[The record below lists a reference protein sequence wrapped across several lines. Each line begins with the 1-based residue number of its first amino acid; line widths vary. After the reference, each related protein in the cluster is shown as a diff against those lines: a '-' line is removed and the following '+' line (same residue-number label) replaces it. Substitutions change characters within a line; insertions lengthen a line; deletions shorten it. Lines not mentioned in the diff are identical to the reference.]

1 MEIWGFRFSKPT
13 SWTKIKTRSIATSL
27 ETLPKLLDENNW
39 LIGVNIVNLREL
51 DQFSMRNWKGNLSH
65 CEMGKKKAVGK
76 GGGESKMKKP
86 NRGGK
91 PVKMWLINKLVGHCY
106 QECVDPLTK
115 ATKEYLHYECNWKG
129 YASKHDTMIPYW
141 DVTQAGTPPVPP
153 THTHL

>member
-1 MEIWGFRFSKPT
+1 MISV
-13 SWTKIKTRSIATSL
+13 S
-27 ETLPKLLDENNW
+27 N
-39 LIGVNIVNLREL
+39 VNLREL

-91 PVKMWLINKLVGHCY
+91 PVKMWLINMLVGHCY
-106 QECVDPLTK
+106 QECVDPLTN

-129 YASKHDTMIPYW
+129 YASKHDTMIP
-141 DVTQAGTPPVPP
+141 P
-153 THTHL
+153 LLMCR